1 MKTHA
6 GYSNVPATFN
16 FFDPE
21 QFKAMQRVCKM
32 FAYSELVPT
41 IYRVKGIKQIPA
53 NATPEQ
59 AANIQANN
67 ATAEAQAMANCLIAI
82 ETSMRIGV
90 SVLAVMQNMTV
101 IHGRPSWSSKFLI
114 GTINSCGR
122 YNTLKYR
129 ITTPG
134 NIGMVEY
141 TEYEWDNRQN
151 RNVAVQ
157 RTFDGRNIPEMVCV
171 AYTTEKG
178 SDEILESPPV
188 SLTMAIQEGWYTKS
202 GSKWPTMPQL
212 MLKYRAASMW
222 VNTNAPELSM
232 GMKTVEEIM
241 DIEDV
246 EFTEVYDTNT
256 QTMPKKPEWP
266 GAASESAPMSEE
278 PLTQEAKPE
287 PEPTPAPTP
296 EPVET
301 PRPET
306 PPTAK
311 PEWPG
316 NTTQAPQPRRGP
328 GF

>member
-6 GYSNVPATFN
+6 GYANVPATFN

-32 FAYSELVPT
+32 FTYSELVPT
-41 IYRVKGIKQIPA
+41 IYRVKGIKQIPV
-53 NATPEQ
+53 NASQEQ

-67 ATAEAQAMANCLIAI
+67 AQAEAAAMANCLIAI
-82 ETSMRIGV
+82 ETAMRIGV

-129 ITTPG
+129 ITNPG
-134 NIGMVEY
+134 NVGIVDY
-141 TEYEWDNRQN
+141 VEYEWDNRQN
-151 RNVAVQ
+151 RNVAIPKQ
-157 RTFDGRNIPEMVCV
+157 FDGRNLPEMVCV

-178 SDEILESPPV
+178 SDEILESSPV

-241 DIEDV
+241 DVEDV

-266 GAASESAPMSEE
+266 GSAPEPATATSEE
-278 PLTQEAKPE
+278 PLTQ
-287 PEPTPAPTP
+287 TPPPTP
-296 EPVET
+296 EPAET
-301 PRPET
+301 PRREPDAT
-306 PPTAK
+306 PK
-311 PEWPG
+311 QEWPG
-316 NTTQAPQPRRGP
+316 DNPQVQTTGRRAP

>member
-1 MKTHA
+1 MSNEIMKTH
-6 GYSNVPATFN
+6 GYTNVPATFN

-21 QFKAMQRVCKM
+21 QFEAMQRICRM

-53 NATPEQ
+53 NASTEQ
-59 AANIQANN
+59 AANIKANN
-67 ATAEAQAMANCLIAI
+67 AQAEAAAMANCLIAI
-82 ETSMRIGV
+82 ETAMRIGV
-90 SVLAVMQNMTV
+90 PVMAVMQNMTV

-122 YNTLKYR
+122 YHTLKYR
-129 ITTPG
+129 ITNPG
-134 NIGMVEY
+134 NVGIVDY
-141 TEYEWDNRQN
+141 VEYEWDNRQN
-151 RNVAVQ
+151 RNVAINKQ
-157 RTFDGRNIPEMVCV
+157 FDGRNLPELVCV

-178 SDEILESPPV
+178 SDDILESPPV
-188 SLTMAIQEGWYTKS
+188 SLTMAIKEGWYTKS

-241 DIEDV
+241 DVEDV

-266 GAASESAPMSEE
+266 GAAPEPATATSEE
-278 PLTQEAKPE
+278 PLTPTPPPAPE
-287 PEPTPAPTP
+287 PAK
-296 EPVET
+296 T
-301 PRPET
+301 PRREPDAT
-306 PPTAK
+306 PK
-311 PEWPG
+311 QEWPG
-316 NTTQAPQPRRGP
+316 DNPQVQATGRRAP